1 MVYPAPP
8 TIEAEAARI
17 LATLPEWF
25 GIPESTAAY
34 VRAAATGP
42 TLVTTSVG
50 QVTGFVTLEQHFAE
64 SVELHCLAVQAD
76 RRGQG
81 LGRELVEAAL
91 AWARERGGRFLQVKT
106 LAATHPDP
114 HYAQTR
120 GFYHAMGFVPL
131 EVFPDLWGP
140 GNPCLVLIRTVDF

>member
-1 MVYPAPP
+1 MVHPAPP

-34 VRAAATGP
+34 VRATATRP
-42 TLVTTSVG
+42 TLVTLG
-50 QVTGFVTLEQHFAE
+50 DGVTGFVTLEQHFTESAE
-64 SVELHCLAVQAD
+64 IHCLAVQAD
-76 RRGQG
+76 CRGQG
-81 LGRELVEAAL
+81 LGRQLVEAAL
-91 AWARERGGRFLQVKT
+91 AWTREKGGRFLQVKT

-120 GFYHAMGFVPL
+120 AFYLAMGFVPL
-131 EVFPDLWGP
+131 EVLPELWGP
-140 GNPCLVLIRTVDF
+140 ENPCLVMVRTVD